1 MVSNRASV
9 QYTEYREYSDLVK
22 QKDWLTSSEALEYIK
37 RECPKCNSYLTLP
50 RSYSQKY
57 SKLYEAAKD
66 GSIVS
71 CKTWTAGGTA
81 VRFYSKE
88 SIDHMENY
96 YSMEPKEYAI
106 YNCKRELASARDRI
120 KEDREL
126 VKYYK
131 LELARVKG
139 LDEEDDA
146 LSVSRPKYMRH
157 AHP

>member
-1 MVSNRASV
+1 MLNTNANVEYT
-9 QYTEYREYSDLVK
+9 QYQEYSDLIRE
-22 QKDWLTSSEALEYIK
+22 KDWLTSSEAVEYVN
-37 RECPKCNSYLTLP
+37 RECPHCRDRLTLP
-50 RSYSQKY
+50 RAYSQKY
-57 SKLYEAAKD
+57 SKLYEAAND
-66 GSIVS
+66 GSIIS

-106 YNCKRELASARDRI
+106 YKCKRDMASARDRI

-126 VKYYK
+126 VKHYK

-139 LDEEDDA
+139 LAEDDDG
-146 LSVSRPKYMRH
+146 LSDWEYKYNRH
-157 AHP
+157 

>member
-1 MVSNRASV
+1 MLNTNANVEYT
-9 QYTEYREYSDLVK
+9 QYQEYSDLIRE
-22 QKDWLTSSEALEYIK
+22 KDWLTSSEAVSYI
-37 RECPKCNSYLTLP
+37 RRNCPRCKPWLAPYHNYSYL
-50 RSYSQKY
+50 YK
-57 SKLYEAAKD
+57 AAKD
-66 GSIVS
+66 GRIVS

-106 YNCKRELASARDRI
+106 YKCKRDMASARDRI

-126 VKYYK
+126 VKHYK

-139 LDEEDDA
+139 LAEDDDG
-146 LSVSRPKYMRH
+146 LIDWEYKYNRH
-157 AHP
+157 

>member
-1 MVSNRASV
+1 MLNTNANVK
-9 QYTEYREYSDLVK
+9 YTEYQEYSDLITE
-22 QKDWLTSSEALEYIK
+22 KDWLTSSEAWNYI
-37 RECPKCNSYLTLP
+37 RWHCPGCKP
-50 RSYSQKY
+50 RLAPYHDYSH
-57 SKLYEAAKD
+57 LYKAAKD

-106 YNCKRELASARDRI
+106 YKCKREMALGRDRI

-126 VKYYK
+126 VKHYR

-139 LDEEDDA
+139 LAADDDS
-146 LSVSRPKYMRH
+146 LIDWGCKEH
-157 AHP
+157 WH